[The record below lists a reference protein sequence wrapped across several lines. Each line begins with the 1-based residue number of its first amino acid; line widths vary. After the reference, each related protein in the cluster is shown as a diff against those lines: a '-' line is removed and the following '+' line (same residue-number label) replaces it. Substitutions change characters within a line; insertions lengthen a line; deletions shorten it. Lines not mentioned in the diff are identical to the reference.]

1 MGSPVSTSSVSR
13 VVGFWSN
20 ILIYVGR
27 AIRPGKVENR
37 HLLLKETIE
46 FFFFCEWKVPLK
58 FLFHVISR
66 RALDILEFNPVDTD
80 QFLRYITIE
89 VESVEF

>member
-13 VVGFWSN
+13 VAGFWSN

-37 HLLLKETIE
+37 RLLLKETIE
-46 FFFFCEWKVPLK
+46 FFCEWKVPLK
-58 FLFHVISR
+58 FLFHVISWR
-66 RALDILEFNPVDTD
+66 TLDILEFNPVDTD